1 MSPLAYECFRRRTAR
16 IRIVPAIPALSD
28 DELDDLFGFP
38 RSLAPGIRAHANA
51 VEEANVAYFV
61 ATTRHFCP

>member
-16 IRIVPAIPALSD
+16 IRIAPAIGALSYGD
-28 DELDDLFGFP
+28 LDDLFGFLVTP
-38 RSLAPGIRAHANA
+38 APGIRALANTA
-51 VEEANVAYFV
+51 EEANVAYFV